1 MGRSPQLGSMGD
13 TSFVSFDTTSDISAV
28 FGRDMLFNM
37 KKVINWRLITE
48 NKRKQIAHDNT
59 RENTERIPY
68 QYKVGDE
75 VLCTKRGI

>member
-1 MGRSPQLGSMGD
+1 
-13 TSFVSFDTTSDISAV
+13 
-28 FGRDMLFNM
+28 M

-48 NKRKQIAHDNT
+48 NKRKQIARDNT

-75 VLCTKRGI
+75 VLRIKRSNQRKYSKRKSDPY